1 MSDRLEDLTGW
12 VEYDVN
18 GHLPEG
24 DPLRCVAR
32 ARISDGIK
40 YPRFEDDT
48 YPHPYKPAW
57 NPAVRRN
64 VHVTQK
70 QLDEGTM
77 RPVRNG
83 SGSEAKREC
92 RHHGEVDDDHFPCRA
107 PGESAEL
114 FTMRCLGYIR
124 DV

>member
-1 MSDRLEDLTGW
+1 MPGRLEDLTGW
-12 VEYDVN
+12 VEYDEN

-24 DPLRCVAR
+24 DSLRCVAR

-57 NPAVRRN
+57 NPEVRRN

-77 RPVRNG
+77 RPVRN
-83 SGSEAKREC
+83 SSDPEAKREC
-92 RHHGEVDDDHFPCRA
+92 RHHGEVDDDHFPCRG
-107 PGESAEL
+107 P
-114 FTMRCLGYIR
+114 
-124 DV
+124 